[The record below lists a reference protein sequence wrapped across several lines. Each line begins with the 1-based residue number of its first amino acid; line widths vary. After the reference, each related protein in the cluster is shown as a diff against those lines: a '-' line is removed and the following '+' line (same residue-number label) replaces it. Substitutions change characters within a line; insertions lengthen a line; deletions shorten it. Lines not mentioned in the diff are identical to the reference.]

1 LGREVPIDAGRGKG
15 MHGDLKLA
23 ELDPMLIQ
31 VGIVVSIP

>member
-1 LGREVPIDAGRGKG
+1 